1 MFKIQSIVKG
11 SASSALGLLLVAC
24 GQKGALYLP
33 AAPEAAGRA
42 TLPQTLLPLPRGAA
56 SGAAPKEAAQAQA
69 QSAAPAGLSLQQ

>member
-11 SASSALGLLLVAC
+11 SASIVLGLLLVAC

-42 TLPQTLLPLPRGAA
+42 TLPQTLLPLPRESVSDGTAT
-56 SGAAPKEAAQAQA
+56 APKATAS
-69 QSAAPAGLSLQQ
+69 SAAPASQFLPQ

>member
-11 SASSALGLLLVAC
+11 SASIALGLLLVAC

-33 AAPEAAGRA
+33 APEAAGRA